1 MSGRVVSEDA
11 DVVLGDSDSDDECIS
26 LASDS
31 DDEIPVEPA
40 NAVNNGVDD
49 KLGDQ
54 KPKAR
59 VVSDLAA
66 DSALIKR
73 TLGVDADHDSVK
85 ESYGFQSFH
94 ELAALD
100 QYPVPIWISE
110 HVNDG
115 WKRVITSHAIVELN
129 TAAPGI
135 NLHIVKDK
143 NKARILIFN
152 AKEDSRSSK
161 TAEQQG
167 RRAYTKE
174 KILSSRRSSQLPVAR
189 IYLGNDFSNKR
200 HRRTTVHEILHALG
214 FKHEHKQKGADQEL
228 AIVNPK
234 KLDDRQLIPEDNIHG
249 LTRFDPFSIMMYN
262 EGGRDLKRTA
272 HADPVWQRK
281 KSRDLNQEMS
291 ELDKV
296 GLNLFYPP
304 REHSGYKPKWNPAT
318 NMYYC
323 SRKVMAIHNRPDGP
337 ISDGFCGGDPS
348 KAVKEG
354 PNCPAC
360 RTLKSPDGAT
370 LPLDKSRW
378 QGWSG
383 MIYCGKNGCGPDFGQ
398 PCQECR
404 KLLYP
409 GQ

>member
-167 RRAYTKE
+167 RRA
-174 KILSSRRSSQLPVAR
+174 LS
-189 IYLGNDFSNKR
+189 
-200 HRRTTVHEILHALG
+200 
-214 FKHEHKQKGADQEL
+214 
-228 AIVNPK
+228 
-234 KLDDRQLIPEDNIHG
+234 LIHI
-249 LTRFDPFSIMMYN
+249 
-262 EGGRDLKRTA
+262 
-272 HADPVWQRK
+272 
-281 KSRDLNQEMS
+281 
-291 ELDKV
+291 
-296 GLNLFYPP
+296 
-304 REHSGYKPKWNPAT
+304 
-318 NMYYC
+318 
-323 SRKVMAIHNRPDGP
+323 
-337 ISDGFCGGDPS
+337 
-348 KAVKEG
+348 
-354 PNCPAC
+354 
-360 RTLKSPDGAT
+360 
-370 LPLDKSRW
+370 
-378 QGWSG
+378 
-383 MIYCGKNGCGPDFGQ
+383 
-398 PCQECR
+398 
-404 KLLYP
+404 
-409 GQ
+409 